1 DSVLAGYHAQCIERS
16 RHVDRGSSV
25 TIGSGVGYEY
35 LRSSANRYAT
45 VEQAV
50 ALPRPNLGSHTS
62 IDREQFAAFDLPG
75 IGADFRQLG
84 GFGSFDLSSRLEPSF
99 GGLGAAAFYDFTA
112 ENPDEQSKHVLH
124 KHGYFYGWGGSLRL
138 RARLALG
145 AWRAGFD
152 LKYAAYQSLDGLDR
166 FQERVTADVHASGDV
181 LRYRGSLGM
190 APGAGAVNI

>member
-1 DSVLAGYHAQCIERS
+1 LRPGLDAGR
-16 RHVDRGSSV
+16 V
-25 TIGSGVGYEY
+25 
-35 LRSSANRYAT
+35 
-45 VEQAV
+45 
-50 ALPRPNLGSHTS
+50 
-62 IDREQFAAFDLPG
+62 EQFAAFDLPG
-75 IGADFRQLG
+75 VAADFRALG
-84 GFGSFDLSSRLEPSF
+84 EWGSFDVSSRLEPSF

-112 ENPDEQSKHVLH
+112 DNPDQQSKHVLH

-181 LRYRGSLGM
+181 LRYRGSLGV
-190 APGAGAVNI
+190 APGAGAVNIALEVGGRQFRSRVGDFQRTASAIERGVSATWTF